1 MLNALAWLLVG
12 YSDGLVYLL
21 MEKTGISGY
30 VLYIL
35 PIFLT
40 YIIFLFTNYKLVVSQ
55 TLLRRQFFII
65 SLFLLTAVLHYL
77 TIGGFYM
84 LGYAQIMIMMAMTF
98 LIRDLFTTNET
109 TLRPGFAKGLL
120 AIHYILC
127 GYAMLSW
134 LVLHGADI
142 DISLFVSEQES
153 LYVFSVVRTSGL
165 QREPAWAGYALA
177 STYLAV
183 LATRPQRMLL
193 VQLAFLGGIAATGSG
208 VGFILA
214 SLFITYQMLTTGKGG
229 LGVRLIFLGGMAVVV
244 ATVFSDRI
252 GNVLDQN
259 DPSTQM
265 RLESSFVAL
274 DVIAETFPVGS
285 GFGNYQ
291 EHADFDPV
299 IWSGFLDTDE
309 ATYYKSDTLILNII
323 AELGVFGCVLLIA
336 FIGNFICRTAP
347 LVSAM
352 ALVMMLSS
360 GTMIMPFYLV
370 LAAICGLERGR
381 VARLAAGQKEART

>member
-1 MLNALAWLLVG
+1 
-12 YSDGLVYLL
+12 
-21 MEKTGISGY
+21 
-30 VLYIL
+30 
-35 PIFLT
+35 
-40 YIIFLFTNYKLVVSQ
+40 
-55 TLLRRQFFII
+55 
-65 SLFLLTAVLHYL
+65 
-77 TIGGFYM
+77 
-84 LGYAQIMIMMAMTF
+84 MMAMTF

-109 TLRPGFAKGLL
+109 TLRPGFAKGLR

-127 GYAMLSW
+127 GYAMLAW

-177 STYLAV
+177 SSYLAV

-208 VGFILA
+208 VGVILA
-214 SLFITYQMLTTGKGG
+214 SLFITHQMLTMGKGG
-229 LGVRLIFLGGMAVVV
+229 LAVRLTFLAGMAVVM
-244 ATVFSDRI
+244 ATIFSDRI
-252 GNVLDQN
+252 GNVLNQN

-274 DVIAETFPVGS
+274 DVIAETFPVGT

-299 IWSGFLDTDE
+299 IWSGFLNLDE
-309 ATYYKSDTLILNII
+309 AAYYKSDTLILNLI

-336 FIGNFICRTAP
+336 FMGNFICRTAP
-347 LVSAM
+347 LVGAT
-352 ALVMMLSS
+352 ALIMMLSS
-360 GTMIMPFYLV
+360 GTMIIPFYLV

-381 VARLAAGQKEART
+381 MARLAAGQKETRT